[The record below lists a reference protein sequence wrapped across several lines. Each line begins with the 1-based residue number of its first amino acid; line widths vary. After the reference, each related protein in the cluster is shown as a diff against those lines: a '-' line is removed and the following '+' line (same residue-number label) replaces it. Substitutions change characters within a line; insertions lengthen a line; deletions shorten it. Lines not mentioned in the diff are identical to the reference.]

1 MNGNEKLWWAEDAT
15 GYCYLTMPESPCKP
29 GFKKFST
36 TTPSEMDRIFAKLD
50 RQEKARHA
58 QMTEQ
63 MFNRSKAFIDENM
76 SNLRARL
83 ENSNSELEKDVI
95 RAWMQAFNN
104 KMDKLMKNT
113 VYGVS
118 AMQTTPAPIPTDV
131 GRKTFTVEDIRLGKL
146 EIAKPEPEP
155 KTKTE
160 TAKPETELVQ

>member
-15 GYCYLTMPESPCKP
+15 GYVYLTMPESPSRP
-29 GFKKFST
+29 GFQKFST

-63 MFNRSKAFIDENM
+63 MFNRSKAFIDKNL
-76 SNLRARL
+76 SNLRTRL
-83 ENSNSELEKDVI
+83 ANSNSEEEKDVI

-118 AMQTTPAPIPTDV
+118 AMQQAAAPIPPE
-131 GRKTFTVEDIRLGKL
+131 RPMRTVEDIRLGKL
-146 EIAKPEPEP
+146 EL
-155 KTKTE
+155 
-160 TAKPETELVQ
+160 AKPETELVQ